1 MATKIIV
8 TNFIFLLIFFTF
20 TCHYINLF
28 ISKQIHKKKLINN
41 LKKIDSFLTKSINKT
56 STQSKNTTTK
66 CTFSD

>member
-1 MATKIIV
+1 MVTKIIL

-28 ISKQIHKKKLINN
+28 ISNKIHKKKKNF
-41 LKKIDSFLTKSINKT
+41 KKIISFLTKSINKT

-66 CTFSD
+66 CTFSDEN